1 MTMFNRLIIYASN
14 VEATAR
20 FYERFFGFK
29 ANREPGD
36 RIVEL
41 VSPNGGGIIM
51 LHPAARGQRRGQSI
65 VKLVFD
71 IEDVEAFCLQ
81 CARDG
86 LTFGPIHIAEGYEFA
101 NAKDP
106 CENSISISSRAFRDK
121 GTS

>member
-1 MTMFNRLIIYASN
+1 MFNRLIIYASN
-14 VEATAR
+14 VEVTAR

-86 LTFGPIHIAEGYEFA
+86 LTFGPIHIAEGYKFA

>member
-14 VEATAR
+14 VEVTAR

-51 LHPAARGQRRGQSI
+51 LHPAARGRRRGQSI

-71 IEDVEAFCLQ
+71 IGDLEAFCLQ

-86 LTFGPIHIAEGYEFA
+86 LTFGPIHIAEGL
-101 NAKDP
+101 
-106 CENSISISSRAFRDK
+106 
-121 GTS
+121 